1 MYMLHMLVAFVQASR
16 DSQAMAYLALG
27 FLANGSEE
35 DELPASVC
43 FSRLDEELYSDWAP
57 GRLRATPG
65 GRQLFT
71 PAHRHPRRASE
82 TGGPAR
88 TSGDVRASP
97 LACYAKHGSFRQ
109 ARPAE
114 LPNNTCV

>member
-1 MYMLHMLVAFVQASR
+1 
-16 DSQAMAYLALG
+16 MAYLALG

-57 GRLRATPG
+57 GRLRATPE
-65 GRQLFT
+65 RQLFT

-82 TGGPAR
+82 TGAGAPELFACAAR
-88 TSGDVRASP
+88 TSGDVRAESASG
-97 LACYAKHGSFRQ
+97 LLREARELQ
-109 ARPAE
+109 AGASS
-114 LPNNTCV
+114 